1 MAEGRS
7 MAEAGRKYE
16 TREKTKTNRDGELQS
31 KKIETLQVKYPLVAT
46 DSVVVLV
53 ATNFRTLKKQPEK
66 LRD

>member
-7 MAEAGRKYE
+7 MAEAGREYE